1 MLDLPSTTEV
11 FQRIPKEAF
20 YQHLKLDNK
29 TRQQFVSGVKRIA
42 VVNVIRV
49 GTANLSDGERVHEI
63 LVLEIVPKKEVV
75 PKEVLL
81 AIASA
86 NSNPMVLVDA
96 GSGLVSTKIKG
107 RIVSTNEL
115 SSLKLQGANLD
126 EAWNSFVSQVVFQE
140 ENGVEIEKRLA
151 KKIQIEILEHEIE
164 VLDKKS
170 RKERQLTR
178 KNELFYQLKNKNE
191 ELLRLKED
199 N

>member
-164 VLDKKS
+164 ILDKKS

>member
-42 VVNVIRV
+42 VVNIIRA

-75 PKEVLL
+75 PEEVLL

-86 NSNPMVLVDA
+86 NSNPIVLVDT
-96 GSGLVSTKIKG
+96 GSGLVSAKIKG

-115 SSLKLQGANLD
+115 SSLKLQGTNLD

-140 ENGVEIEKRLA
+140 ENGVEIEKSLA

-170 RKERQLTR
+170 RRERQLTR